1 MAYAVD
7 YRRLSL
13 GLTAVL
19 ASATLVWFGTGM
31 QPLWPLMWFAPLPL
45 LLFASDASWWAALL
59 VAGLAWLRLVARMG
73 LRDSLR

>member
-13 GLTAVL
+13 GLAEVL

-31 QPLWPLMWFAPLPL
+31 QPLWPLMWF
-45 LLFASDASWWAALL
+45 
-59 VAGLAWLRLVARMG
+59 G
-73 LRDSLR
+73 DSLR